1 MTLELLHRSRIGSTC
16 KFEHRVFGLKETA
29 MRVRYVPETD
39 ALLIDPKDDPVADS
53 EFIEDLGVVVDY
65 NNKGEVVGLEILD
78 WSEFQKEGKE
88 LKLTLPSLSV

>member
-1 MTLELLHRSRIGSTC
+1 
-16 KFEHRVFGLKETA
+16 

-39 ALLIDPKDDPVADS
+39 ALLIDFKDDPVVDS

-65 NNKGEVVGLEILD
+65 NDKGEVVGLEILD

-88 LKLTLPSLSV
+88 LKLALPSFS

>member
-1 MTLELLHRSRIGSTC
+1 M
-16 KFEHRVFGLKETA
+16 
-29 MRVRYVPETD
+29 PETD
-39 ALLIDPKDDPVADS
+39 VFLIDLKDDPVADS

>member
-1 MTLELLHRSRIGSTC
+1 
-16 KFEHRVFGLKETA
+16 

-39 ALLIDPKDDPVADS
+39 ALLIDFKDDPVADS

>member
-1 MTLELLHRSRIGSTC
+1 
-16 KFEHRVFGLKETA
+16 
-29 MRVRYVPETD
+29 MRVRYVPETN
-39 ALLIDPKDDPVADS
+39 ALLIDLKDDPVADS

-65 NNKGEVVGLEILD
+65 NDKGEVVGLEILD